1 MLNPKLLIVEDD
13 AALNLAL
20 TLHFEEQ
27 GFQVTGVH
35 RVREALAAVM
45 ERPPDAALLDQQ
57 LPDGT
62 GLELL
67 SQLLAREPGTPVI
80 MMTGARDLDLAIRAI
95 QQGAYD
101 FVYKPVQTQ
110 ELELTLARALQHRQL
125 VQKASALGDELTRPA
140 VSGEMIGQSRA
151 LLAVSKDIALV
162 APSEARV
169 LITGESGVGKEMV
182 ARAIHHHSG
191 RSGPFLAVNC
201 AAIVD
206 TLLESELFGHEKG
219 AFTGAVARKPGKFE
233 LADEGTL
240 FLDEIG
246 ELAPGL
252 QAKLL
257 RVLQEGA
264 FERVGGAQSLSS
276 RARVI
281 AATHR
286 DLPAEVRAGR
296 FREDLFYRLST
307 YAIPV
312 PPLRERRD
320 DIPLLVAGLME
331 RIARSLQRPP
341 LKLTETALARLCQYD
356 WPGNV
361 RELVNVLTQAL
372 VRARYP
378 VLTPDLLALPDRPA
392 APATATE
399 GPLLSLDEV
408 EALHIQ
414 RVLAATGGHK
424 GHACDIL
431 GISRP
436 ALDRKIQKYQLQL
449 PDGKDE

>member
-1 MLNPKLLIVEDD
+1 MTRHLLIVEDD

-35 RVREALAAVM
+35 RVQEALAASAT
-45 ERPPDAALLDQQ
+45 RPPHAALLDQQ

-67 SQLLAREPGTPVI
+67 GQLLALEPGMPVI
-80 MMTGARDLDLAIRAI
+80 MMTGARSLDLAIRAI

-101 FVYKPVQTQ
+101 FVYKPVQIQ
-110 ELELTLARALQHRQL
+110 ELELTIARALQYRQL
-125 VQKASALGDELTRPA
+125 LQKAGALGGDLKPPA
-140 VSGEMIGQSRA
+140 ASGEMIGQSRA
-151 LLAVSKDIALV
+151 LLAVGKDIALV
-162 APSEARV
+162 APSTARV

-182 ARAIHHHSG
+182 ARAIHRYSG

-219 AFTGAVARKPGKFE
+219 AFTGAVAHKPGKFE
-233 LADEGTL
+233 LADKGTL

-264 FERVGGAQSLSS
+264 FERVGGTQTLTS

-286 DLPAEVRAGR
+286 DLPVEVRSGR
-296 FREDLFYRLST
+296 FREDLLYRLSAYT
-307 YAIPV
+307 IHV
-312 PPLRERRD
+312 PPLRERQE

-331 RIARSLQRPP
+331 RIAGSLQRPP
-341 LKLTETALARLCQYD
+341 LKLTETALARLCQHD

-378 VLTPDLLALPDRPA
+378 VLTPDLLTLPDCDPA
-392 APATATE
+392 PVATSD
-399 GPLLSLDEV
+399 GPLLSLDQIES
-408 EALHIQ
+408 LHIQ
-414 RVLAATGGHK
+414 RVLHATGGHK

-431 GISRP
+431 KISRP

-449 PDGKDE
+449 PGSRDE

>member
-1 MLNPKLLIVEDD
+1 MIRHLLIVEDD

-27 GFQVTGVH
+27 GFRVTRAH
-35 RVREALAAVM
+35 RIQEALAALATC
-45 ERPPDAALLDQQ
+45 PPDAALLDQQ

-67 SQLLAREPGTPVI
+67 GNQLAREPGVPVI

-101 FVYKPVQTQ
+101 FVYKPLQTQ

-125 VQKASALGDELTRPA
+125 VQKAGALGDDPTPPA
-140 VSGEMIGQSRA
+140 VSGTMLGQSRA

-162 APSEARV
+162 APSDARV

-191 RSGPFLAVNC
+191 RPGSFLAVNC

-219 AFTGAVARKPGKFE
+219 AFTGAVACRPGKFE

-240 FLDEIG
+240 FLDEVG

-257 RVLQEGA
+257 RVLQEEI
-264 FERVGGAQSLSS
+264 FERVGGTQPLTS

-286 DLPAEVRAGR
+286 DLPAEVQAGR
-296 FREDLFYRLST
+296 FREDLFYRLNT

-341 LKLTETALARLCQYD
+341 LKITETALARLCQYD

-372 VRARYP
+372 IRARYP
-378 VLTPDLLALPDRPA
+378 VLTPDLLSLPDCPS
-392 APATATE
+392 APATAAE

-414 RVLAATGGHK
+414 RVLVATGGHK
-424 GHACDIL
+424 GHTCDIL
-431 GISRP
+431 RISRP
-436 ALDRKIQKYQLQL
+436 ALDRKIQKYSLQL
-449 PDGKDE
+449 PDGKEE

>member
-1 MLNPKLLIVEDD
+1 MTCHLLIVEDD

-27 GFQVTGVH
+27 GFQVTGAH
-35 RVREALAAVM
+35 RVAEALAALAT
-45 ERPPDAALLDQQ
+45 RPPDAALLDQQ

-67 SQLLAREPGTPVI
+67 GQLLAREPGLPVI
-80 MMTGARDLDLAIRAI
+80 MMTGVRDLDLAIRAI

-101 FVYKPVQTQ
+101 FVHKPVQTQ

-125 VQKASALGDELTRPA
+125 VRKASALGDDWMPA
-140 VSGEMIGQSRA
+140 ASGEMIGQSRA
-151 LLAVSKDIALV
+151 LLAVSKEIALV
-162 APSEARV
+162 ARSEARV
-169 LITGESGVGKEMV
+169 LITGESGAGKEMV

-201 AAIVD
+201 AALVD

-219 AFTGAVARKPGKFE
+219 AFTGAVARKPGQFE
-233 LADEGTL
+233 LADAGTL
-240 FLDEIG
+240 FLDEVG

-257 RVLQEGA
+257 RVLQEGV
-264 FERVGGAQSLSS
+264 FERVGGTQPLTS

-286 DLPAEVRAGR
+286 DLPADIQAGR
-296 FREDLFYRLST
+296 FREDLFYRLNT
-307 YAIPV
+307 YAIHV
-312 PPLRERRD
+312 PPLRERCE
-320 DIPLLVAGLME
+320 DIPLLAAGLME

-341 LKLTETALARLCQYD
+341 LKLTEIALARLGQHD

-378 VLTPDLLALPDRPA
+378 VLTPDLLALSDRPA

-408 EALHIQ
+408 EALHVQ
-414 RVLAATGGHK
+414 RVLTATGGHK

-431 GISRP
+431 RISRP
-436 ALDRKIQKYQLQL
+436 ALDRKIQKYHLQL
-449 PDGKDE
+449 PDGRDE

>member
-1 MLNPKLLIVEDD
+1 MIPHLLIVEDD

-27 GFQVTGVH
+27 GFRVTRAH
-35 RVREALAAVM
+35 RIQEALAALATC
-45 ERPPDAALLDQQ
+45 PPDAALLDQQ

-67 SQLLAREPGTPVI
+67 GQLLAREPGVPVI

-101 FVYKPVQTQ
+101 FVYKPLQTQ

-125 VQKASALGDELTRPA
+125 VQKAGALGDDPTPPA
-140 VSGEMIGQSRA
+140 VSGTMLGQSRA

-162 APSEARV
+162 APSDARV

-191 RSGPFLAVNC
+191 RPGSFLAVNC

-219 AFTGAVARKPGKFE
+219 AFTGAVACRPGKFE

-240 FLDEIG
+240 FLDEVG

-257 RVLQEGA
+257 RVLQEEV
-264 FERVGGAQSLSS
+264 FERVGGTQPLTS

-296 FREDLFYRLST
+296 FREDLFYRLNT
-307 YAIPV
+307 YAIPM

-341 LKLTETALARLCQYD
+341 LKMTETALARLCQYD

-378 VLTPDLLALPDRPA
+378 VLTPDLLSLPDRPS
-392 APATATE
+392 APAAATD

-408 EALHIQ
+408 EALHVQ
-414 RVLAATGGHK
+414 RVLATTGGHK

-431 GISRP
+431 KISRP

-449 PDGKDE
+449 PAGGDE